1 MADYPDA
8 QYSGSAA
15 SERED
20 PGKGEGKGQGKVP
33 GKHPSGR
40 PWTDDEV
47 DEYHNELCLGIKV

>member
-20 PGKGEGKGQGKVP
+20 PGKGEEKGQGKFP
-33 GKHPSGR
+33 GKH
-40 PWTDDEV
+40 EV